1 MPGCVRQPE
10 GLAGAVL
17 GRPALGAVP
26 CQQAARGIPRAAYAR
41 HPRQLRRHPPAPDVH
56 YFSALRRAASRLRR
70 AGRVPVR
77 GSDADILRAFAAAV
91 VRAHLAVHQQLRD
104 GDHRLAALL
113 AMAAEGAG
121 RAGGSGEHRVK
132 CVSLRGYAVAR
143 NFRRCLFRLKG
154 LSQMALLEL
163 GGKRFTIPVGEV
175 TLGSDA
181 SCGISLSGAAVLP
194 RHALLQGQA
203 DGQVIIRKAS
213 PAADI
218 LINGVR
224 LGAEPT
230 PLLHGDKVEVGGHE
244 LTFVDER
251 RSGSTQFVKAF
262 TPATAAGPAKA
273 GVKPQAIGVT
283 GGRIVSLTDGR
294 EYVIATA
301 SLVFGR
307 EAGCD
312 VVVAGKDVSRRHAE
326 IVQTPKGYLL
336 VDTSTNGTFVNEE
349 RVEGQRILARTDVI
363 RLGDEQFRFY
373 ADAAPATAAPPPPP
387 GPAASPPQ
395 AAPPPSAP
403 SPGTQ
408 PVGGSGQAAP
418 PPGAGDR
425 LRHTVHGLEAYVP
438 PSPRSA
444 TGGALASFLVR
455 SGGLAGQRLSV
466 KTPVVNIGRADY
478 NDLVVPDPSV
488 STSHAKL
495 QRREGVWVLVDLDST
510 NGTFVDGEQVKGEA
524 PLAPGAT
531 VRLGDVQLVFEPSDD
546 AMSIAKG
553 GGTQMLRTPH
563 STALNAPPRPAS
575 PPSQPPASPS
585 RPSPAPPASPAP
597 PLRPQPPTP
606 SRPGP
611 RPKRPAAQQ
620 PPPKKGKGCGGSAAA
635 LVVGGG
641 AIVALLH
648 RLLA

>member
-1 MPGCVRQPE
+1 MLGCVRQPE

-17 GRPALGAVP
+17 GRLALGAVP
-26 CQQAARGIPRAAYAR
+26 CQQAARGIRRAAYAR
-41 HPRQLRRHPPAPDVH
+41 HPRQLRRHPLAPDVH
-56 YFSALRRAASRLRR
+56 HLPPLLRTDARFRR

-77 GSDADILRAFAAAV
+77 VGDADLCRALAAAV
-91 VRAHLAVHQQLRD
+91 VRAHLAVHQQLRA

-113 AMAAEGAG
+113 VLAAEGVG

-132 CVSLRGYAVAR
+132 RVSLRGYAVGR

-181 SCGISLSGAAVLP
+181 SCAIPLSGAAVLP

-203 DGQVIIRKAS
+203 DGQVIIRKVS
-213 PAADI
+213 PAADV

-251 RSGSTQFVKAF
+251 RSGSSQFVKAF
-262 TPATAAGPAKA
+262 TPATAAGPPKA
-273 GVKPQAIGVT
+273 GAKPPAIGVT
-283 GGRIVSLTDGR
+283 GGRVVSLTDGR
-294 EYVIATA
+294 EYVIA
-301 SLVFGR
+301 
-307 EAGCD
+307 
-312 VVVAGKDVSRRHAE
+312 
-326 IVQTPKGYLL
+326 
-336 VDTSTNGTFVNEE
+336 
-349 RVEGQRILARTDVI
+349 
-363 RLGDEQFRFY
+363 
-373 ADAAPATAAPPPPP
+373 AAPA
-387 GPAASPPQ
+387 
-395 AAPPPSAP
+395 
-403 SPGTQ
+403 
-408 PVGGSGQAAP
+408 
-418 PPGAGDR
+418 PGAGDR

-444 TGGALASFLVR
+444 AGGSLASFLVR

-510 NGTFVDGEQVKGEA
+510 NGTFVDGEQVKGDA

-546 AMSIAKG
+546 ALSIAKG

-563 STALNAPPRPAS
+563 STAPNAPPRPAS

-585 RPSPAPPASPAP
+585 RPPPSP